1 MSDFM
6 NNPSK
11 EELINNLNIVLEIE
25 SYKAGGYDV
34 SISNGMVYYTN
45 DDGVKNIIG
54 TLPNLAET
62 TQYLFGDTVPEGV
75 EYITMNGITMMTY
88 YSNLIDCGYMDKGWE
103 EYEYTFNSV
112 IHNDIVGAV
121 GSTADRLVDKPIYG
135 TVSTA
140 SASLEMLLRGKDT
153 TLNYDNIIGLLAN
166 LWNFTGGTIG
176 FGDVVNGY
184 ANAGT
189 RTVEKSI
196 TQVALAELEINDGVI
211 LEFALK
217 KDDTVTI
224 TWAEGNGESDT
235 SVITMD
241 DLMKEDFYD
250 ELKKAYPDMR
260 NTLAECLDD
269 ADMETLDELFGY
281 YGEASSA
288 RVNIDPLV
296 FDMENDGFDMKPL
309 TEGTHFDMDGD
320 GISVNDEVG
329 ALSGEK
335 YKKIRPNRKCS
346 SSVMENGMAA

>member
-1 MSDFM
+1 M
-6 NNPSK
+6 
-11 EELINNLNIVLEIE
+11 
-25 SYKAGGYDV
+25 
-34 SISNGMVYYTN
+34 
-45 DDGVKNIIG
+45 
-54 TLPNLAET
+54 
-62 TQYLFGDTVPEGV
+62 
-75 EYITMNGITMMTY
+75 
-88 YSNLIDCGYMDKGWE
+88 
-103 EYEYTFNSV
+103 
-112 IHNDIVGAV
+112 
-121 GSTADRLVDKPIYG
+121 
-135 TVSTA
+135 
-140 SASLEMLLRGKDT
+140 
-153 TLNYDNIIGLLAN
+153 LAN

-224 TWAEGNGESDT
+224 TWAEGNGESDA

-241 DLMKEDFYD
+241 DLMTEDFYD

-309 TEGTHFDMDGD
+309 AEGTHFDMDGD

-329 ALSGEK
+329 ELSGEK
-335 YKKIRPNRKCS
+335 YKKIRPNMQFS